1 MKKQYRVKNGKKG
14 GRPPMN
20 NFSTFIIP
28 KLNTVI
34 LTENQYNKLLE
45 KYGKSLL
52 QKALEI
58 LDNWLLSQSGIK
70 YKGKNNYA
78 HLRSDGWVINEAK
91 TIVN

>member
-1 MKKQYRVKNGKKG
+1 MGDNIT
-14 GRPPMN
+14 
-20 NFSTFIIP
+20 TFIIP

-34 LTENQYNKLLE
+34 LTETQYNKLLE

-58 LDNWLLSQSGIK
+58 LDNWLLSQSGEK

-91 TIVN
+91 MTVN